1 MIEDINPCDR
11 EYWDTKVFKYIV
23 GLLHYDLISGYD
35 SMPQR
40 AKDNVLSI
48 HRHLSQCQGCSE
60 SLTMVLSKIATNESI
75 ASKAGEEQVPPE
87 AFGRLRKNRE
97 YLDGVVEVENREEN
111 K

>member
-1 MIEDINPCDR
+1 
-11 EYWDTKVFKYIV
+11 
-23 GLLHYDLISGYD
+23 
-35 SMPQR
+35 
-40 AKDNVLSI
+40 
-48 HRHLSQCQGCSE
+48 
-60 SLTMVLSKIATNESI
+60 MVLSKIATNESI